1 MHTVAPT
8 AVDAEQPSTCQG
20 PAVPC
25 SAALILALVQIPQ
38 ALRMGH
44 DAAARLLLRLR
55 RLLLLPGRSGGL
67 LVGVG
72 AGLDFSAACMCLGL
86 EQLCGGPC
94 TGKRTACL
102 HTSATCGK
110 MRSILAF

>member
-1 MHTVAPT
+1 M
-8 AVDAEQPSTCQG
+8 
-20 PAVPC
+20 PC

-55 RLLLLPGRSGGL
+55 LLLLLPGRSGGL

-72 AGLDFSAACMCLGL
+72 AGLDFSAACMCMGL
-86 EQLCGGPC
+86 EQLCGVPY

-102 HTSATCGK
+102 HTSAAYGK
-110 MRSILAF
+110 LRFISAFGALGWMLVAP